1 MYGEDEKNPGF
12 VYTES
17 TTIVLRTS
25 ISVFVV
31 HSAQCPTPVLS
42 SDDTGVLVSQTCL
55 EANVMSMGATSDCVV
70 FPEHANT
77 ASMGATSEC
86 VGRCLHYIKFVS

>member
-1 MYGEDEKNPGF
+1 M
-12 VYTES
+12 
-17 TTIVLRTS
+17 
-25 ISVFVV
+25 
-31 HSAQCPTPVLS
+31 
-42 SDDTGVLVSQTCL
+42 VSQTCL